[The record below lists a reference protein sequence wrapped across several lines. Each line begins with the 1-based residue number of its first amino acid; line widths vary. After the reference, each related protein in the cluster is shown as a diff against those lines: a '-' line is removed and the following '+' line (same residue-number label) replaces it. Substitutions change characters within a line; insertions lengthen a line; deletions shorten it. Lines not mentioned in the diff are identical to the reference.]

1 MKNMKKFVLLVIV
14 GVLFLSSFQLR
25 ADDKLAVKMSF
36 GLAYGGNVEGQ
47 VVSTTGFF
55 GYQAAEPEKAG
66 SGMDFTLEFTYQL
79 NPSFG
84 LALGFGFINKSM
96 KSHSGI
102 FTDDQVM
109 LATFWYEPE
118 FASEIYP
125 ITLSGVFTLPMSD
138 SFDLNLLGGVGYY
151 FGNVEV
157 REPNKS
163 VLTDN
168 PDYFGYHFTWIMKS
182 RVNTIGYHA
191 GGGFDISAGGG
202 LIITLEALYRGVSF
216 SNFDTSVI
224 QDLLPF
230 NPPEGLW
237 GNSTFLYAEQ
247 QGGDVDMGDLDYPV
261 TNISLT
267 GFVFKAGFKLR
278 F

>member
-1 MKNMKKFVLLVIV
+1 MKKCTLLILIGVLL
-14 GVLFLSSFQLR
+14 LAPFHLCAQ
-25 ADDKLAVKMSF
+25 DKLAVKMSF
-36 GLAYGGNVEGQ
+36 GLAYGGKVEGQ
-47 VVSTTGFF
+47 AASTTGFF

-84 LALGFGFINKSM
+84 VALGFGFINKSM
-96 KSHSGI
+96 KGHSGI

-125 ITLSGVFTLPMSD
+125 VTLSGVFTRPLSD
-138 SFDLNLLGGVGYY
+138 GINLNLLGGVGYY

-157 REPNKS
+157 REPNRT

-168 PDYFGYHFTWIMKS
+168 PDYFWYHITWIMKS
-182 RVNTIGYHA
+182 SVNTIGYHA
-191 GGGFDISAGGG
+191 GGGFDISVGGG
-202 LIITLEALYRGVSF
+202 LIITLEALYRSVSF
-216 SNFDTSVI
+216 NNFDTSVI
-224 QDLLPF
+224 QELLTY

-247 QGGDVDMGDLDYPV
+247 KGGEVDMGDLDYPV

>member
-1 MKNMKKFVLLVIV
+1 
-14 GVLFLSSFQLR
+14 
-25 ADDKLAVKMSF
+25 MSF
-36 GLAYGGNVEGQ
+36 GLAYGGKIEGQ
-47 VVSTTGFF
+47 AISTTEYF
-55 GYQAAEPEKAG
+55 GYEAAEPAEAG
-66 SGMDFTLEFTYQL
+66 YGMDFTLEFTYQL
-79 NPSFG
+79 NPNFG

-96 KSHSGI
+96 NGHTGI

-118 FASEIYP
+118 IASEIYP
-125 ITLSGVFTLPMSD
+125 ITLSGVMTIPLSE
-138 SFDLNLLGGVGYY
+138 SFDFNLLGGFGYY

-157 REPNKS
+157 REPNRP

-168 PDYFGYHFTWIMKS
+168 PDFFWPFFTWIMES
-182 RVNTIGYHA
+182 SVNTIGYHA
-191 GGGFDISAGGG
+191 GGSFDISMGGG
-202 LIITLEALYRGVSF
+202 LIISLEALYRSVSF

-224 QDLLPF
+224 SELVTA

-247 QGGDVDMGDLDYPV
+247 LGGEVDMGDIEYTV

-267 GFVFKAGFKLR
+267 GIVFKAGFKLR

>member
-1 MKNMKKFVLLVIV
+1 MKKYAFLIIV
-14 GVLFLSSFQLR
+14 GLLLLSPFHLR

-36 GLAYGGNVEGQ
+36 GLAYGGKVEGQ
-47 VVSTTGFF
+47 AVSTTGFF

-66 SGMDFTLEFTYQL
+66 SGMDFTLEFIYQL
-79 NPSFG
+79 NPNFG
-84 LALGFGFINKSM
+84 LSLGFGFINKSLQG
-96 KSHSGI
+96 HSGI

-109 LATFWYEPE
+109 LATFWYEPK
-118 FASEIYP
+118 FTAEIYP
-125 ITLSGVFTLPMSD
+125 LTLSGIFSLPLSD

-157 REPNKS
+157 TDPNRS

-168 PDYFGYHFTWIMKS
+168 PDYFWYHFTWIMKS
-182 RVNTIGYHA
+182 KVNSIGFH
-191 GGGFDISAGGG
+191 GGGGLDITLGGG
-202 LIITLEALYRGVSF
+202 LIISLEAIYRSVSF
-216 SNFDTSVI
+216 NNFETSVI
-224 QDLLPF
+224 QDLITY
-230 NPPEGLW
+230 NPPEELW

-247 QGGDVDMGDLDYPV
+247 KAGEVDMGNLEYPV
-261 TNISLT
+261 TNFSLT